1 MFIIDRIEGQV
12 VVIEWEMGTFQ
23 LPSTLLPQ
31 GAKEGDSLKLNIELD
46 KKNTNVRWEELEEK
60 AKRLWE

>member
-1 MFIIDRIEGQV
+1 MFIIDRIEGEAA
-12 VVIEWEMGTFQ
+12 VIEWEMGMFQ
-23 LPSTLLPQ
+23 LPRTLLPR
-31 GAKEGDSLKLNIELD
+31 GAKEGDLLKISIELD